1 MQVSSS
7 RVVRGLC
14 TLVALAVVAVSCAHG
29 PRTAPPP
36 PKPPVAK
43 KRVPRAQARPEWF
56 WEPVEADV
64 RAPTRKPIDLPVAET
79 AIARV
84 EGAARV
90 WSELPAEARERLTRD
105 GVLVIGDDGP
115 PEEPTGQAAEAAG
128 GGLPRSSATRTSVG
142 AFYTDLRARR
152 VPHVITLD
160 ALYAIVHLVTERTL
174 AEVEELEIAPTLE
187 SLLDGL
193 EARLGAEHASVG
205 AELAEGYW
213 VARGVIAVARALAS
227 SAPAS
232 PGSAPAASGAA
243 STATPQAPVAKE
255 ARAAGSAS
263 ASALPADLAAIVA
276 QEHGRIEGQAGVATS
291 PLLGVSIDYSR
302 FAVPSSAARPGLFR
316 ALAWL
321 GAAPLNLVARTEAP
335 GATVSVA
342 QARVNAR
349 AAMLLARA
357 CTRDVDPALHTAYTR
372 LLRLFAFVWGAPDDL
387 SLLDIDDLAMAAGVD
402 LTRPEDIANV
412 VRVDRVRARA
422 RAGRAPAA
430 YDGSGIAGRAGIGVR
445 VFGGHAPIDSI
456 ALQSLVGEPV
466 GLAQEEAAAASIDRL
481 RKGQRVLPSTLD
493 VAAWLG
499 AREARAALREEH
511 ADAFDTYDA
520 ALERAQKTRPSAHDV
535 WLHAS
540 LHGTFLDSLL
550 TWANESPAPTPAL
563 ERARMESILSAWTL
577 LRHSGQ
583 ALSRT
588 RAQRPWAATE
598 LRVSGAPLPVFVE
611 PQPEVIARLLGA
623 IRQTRRGLEALTKLP
638 PHATALLVETE
649 DMLRAALKGAERH
662 ASDEL
667 LSSEE
672 AAALASLPARM
683 ERIEDDASTEQG
695 PVVAV
700 VYSDPPSRRVLVAA
714 TGPIEPV
721 LMLAREANKDDPL
734 LVVGAHVGHYE
745 VVEGFETAP
754 GVMHGTRPVLTD
766 ASWRTRLQSSPPPR
780 AAWTSSF
787 RWARPRPP
795 PPEAPAEP
803 GKPGSS

>member
-1 MQVSSS
+1 VI
-7 RVVRGLC
+7 RGLC
-14 TLVALAVVAVSCAHG
+14 KLVALAVVAVSCAHG
-29 PRTAPPP
+29 PRPAPP
-36 PKPPVAK
+36 PKPPEAK
-43 KRVPRAQARPEWF
+43 KRVPRAPAKPEWF

-64 RAPTRKPIDLPVAET
+64 RTPTRKPIDLPVAET

-90 WSELPAEARERLTRD
+90 WRELPAEARERLRRD
-105 GVLVIGDDGP
+105 GILVVGDDGP
-115 PEEPTGQAAEAAG
+115 PEEPTGHAAG
-128 GGLPRSSATRTSVG
+128 AEPARSPATRTSMG

-160 ALYAIVHLVTERTL
+160 ALYAIVHLVIERTL

-193 EARLGAEHASVG
+193 EARLRAEHASVG
-205 AELAEGYW
+205 AELDEAYR
-213 VARGVIAVARALAS
+213 VARGLIAVAQALAVPAPS
-227 SAPAS
+227 SI
-232 PGSAPAASGAA
+232 
-243 STATPQAPVAKE
+243 
-255 ARAAGSAS
+255 GSAS
-263 ASALPADLAAIVA
+263 AAAAQAPAAQETRATNARPSDARVDGPANANALPPDLVEVVA
-276 QEHGRIEGQAGVATS
+276 QERGRIEGHAGVATS
-291 PLLGVSIDYSR
+291 PLLGVSIDYAR

-357 CTRDVDPALHTAYTR
+357 CTPDVDPSLNTAYTR
-372 LLRLFAFVWGAPDDL
+372 LLRLLAFVWGASDDL
-387 SLLDIDDLAMAAGVD
+387 SLVDIDDLATTAGVD
-402 LTRPEDIANV
+402 LTKPEDIANV
-412 VRVDRVRARA
+412 VRVDKVRARA
-422 RAGRAPAA
+422 LAGRAPAA

-445 VFGGHAPIDSI
+445 VFGGHAPIDSV

-466 GLAQEEAAAASIDRL
+466 GLAREEAATASIDRL

-493 VAAWLG
+493 IAAWLG

-520 ALERAQKTRPSAHDV
+520 ALANAQTTRPSAHDDR
-535 WLHAS
+535 LHAS
-540 LHGTFLDSLL
+540 LHGTLLDSLL
-550 TWANESPAPTPAL
+550 AWANERPAPTPAI
-563 ERARMESILSAWTL
+563 ERAHMESILSAWTL

-583 ALSRT
+583 VLSRT
-588 RAQRPWAATE
+588 RAPMPWAATE

-611 PQPEVIARLLGA
+611 PQPEVIARLVGA
-623 IRQTRRGLEALTKLP
+623 VRQTRRGLEALTKLP

-662 ASDEL
+662 ASDEPL
-667 LSSEE
+667 TPEE
-672 AAALASLPARM
+672 TAALASLPARM
-683 ERIEDDASTEQG
+683 ERIEGDASAEHG

-700 VYSDPPSRRVLVAA
+700 VYSDPPSRRVLAAA

-721 LMLAREANKDDPL
+721 LMLAREADKDDPL
-734 LVVGAHVGHYE
+734 LVVGAHVGHWE
-745 VVEGFETAP
+745 IIEGFETAP

-766 ASWRTRLQSSPPPR
+766 ASWRARLQSTPPPR
-780 AAWTSSF
+780 ATWTTSF
-787 RWARPRPP
+787 RWARPQPP
-795 PPEAPAEP
+795 PPDAPAEP
-803 GKPGSS
+803 GKAGAS